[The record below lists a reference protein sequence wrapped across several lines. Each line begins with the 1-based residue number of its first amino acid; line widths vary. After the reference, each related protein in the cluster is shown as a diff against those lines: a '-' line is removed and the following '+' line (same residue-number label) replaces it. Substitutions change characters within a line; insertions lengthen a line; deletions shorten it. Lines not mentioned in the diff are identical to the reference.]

1 MAVSLAP
8 RGKRQRLT
16 GIEALESNALIAD
29 AIQGESHLPAGLVMK
44 NAAAFRDA
52 PFPNYRSLADFR
64 VVIRVGE

>member
-44 NAAAFRDA
+44 NAAVSD
-52 PFPNYRSLADFR
+52 FPALTDY
-64 VVIRVGE
+64 VIPMHWPTFG